1 MHLYHLIRLN
11 NTSRKDSVLC
21 IWRQAVMIKTLDAI
35 PEFVSRRHT
44 IIAGRNALSRL
55 LIPYLSLQSELIAF
69 S

>member
-11 NTSRKDSVLC
+11 NTSRNVSVLC
-21 IWRQAVMIKTLDAI
+21 IWRQAVMIKNLDAI

-44 IIAGRNALSRL
+44 IIARRHAQSRL
-55 LIPYLSLQSELIAF
+55 FIPYLSLQSELIAV